1 MEKLSSKMITLGQ
14 FLKLNGVIETGG
26 TARHYLESHRVLVN
40 GTEETRRG
48 RKLFAGDLIEIG
60 TEKMKVSF
68 DEVDSIR
75 LNNFR
80 NYESCAL
87 SFTSGINV
95 FVGANAQ
102 GKTNLIEAL
111 TYLSFGRSFR
121 IQDEQYLI
129 RRGHNGR

>member
-26 TARHYLESHRVLVN
+26 AARHYLESHRVLVN

-68 DEVDSIR
+68 DE
-75 LNNFR
+75 
-80 NYESCAL
+80 
-87 SFTSGINV
+87 G
-95 FVGANAQ
+95 
-102 GKTNLIEAL
+102 
-111 TYLSFGRSFR
+111 
-121 IQDEQYLI
+121 
-129 RRGHNGR
+129 